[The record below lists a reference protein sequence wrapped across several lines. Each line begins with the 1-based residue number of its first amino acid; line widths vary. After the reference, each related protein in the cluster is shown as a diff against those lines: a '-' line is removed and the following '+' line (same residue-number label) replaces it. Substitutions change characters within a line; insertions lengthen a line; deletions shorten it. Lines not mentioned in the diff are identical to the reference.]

1 MSKFSRFQPS
11 RNTTSGETIIENGD
25 LIVSGSVIV
34 TGNLDVLGTTTTISS
49 SHLVIQDPLIGL
61 GFGSDSNPT
70 HTGAVGDR
78 GFIFGLAGNNNQA
91 LIWDQT
97 SGSFVLGKVNAQSP
111 VDDAIDIAP
120 ADLSTFK
127 VGAFRSGD
135 LSSSA
140 RVFGQGLETSGLL
153 GVSGSIKNGSFIS
166 SSGEIF
172 GTDIKTSANVFAS
185 GTLSGSNVRFSGA
198 TADLSG
204 SGRLFGFGIETSGHF
219 AASGTI
225 RNSSFVSSSGEIFG
239 TDIKT
244 SANVFASGT
253 LSGSN
258 VRFSG
263 ATADLSGSGR
273 LFGFGIETSG
283 HFAASGTIRNSSFVS
298 SSGEIFGT
306 DIKTSGDVEASGSI
320 EYGGPAG
327 LAGAGV
333 SEGGGGTGA
342 VLDSFVGELNNEIVT
357 TIRLDIHGLN
367 CATGQSK
374 VIGNASAAANAF
386 ITQLDAAVNGVI
398 YKAEM
403 GCVEMPNSAG
413 TVLTD
418 IDLVVS
424 TAALNAQADASAAAN
439 FKAFIA
445 PGGNYTPGVQVR
457 STVGA
462 SLDSDVG
469 GSGYF
474 LYIVNGAGGTS
485 TGEYNA
491 GQFIIKLYGAKPF

>member
-78 GFIFGLAGNNNQA
+78 GFIFGLAGDNNQA

-140 RVFGQGLETSGLL
+140 RVFGHGLETSGLL

-239 TDIKT
+239 TDM
-244 SANVFASGT
+244 A
-253 LSGSN
+253 
-258 VRFSG
+258 
-263 ATADLSGSGR
+263 
-273 LFGFGIETSG
+273 
-283 HFAASGTIRNSSFVS
+283 
-298 SSGEIFGT
+298 
-306 DIKTSGDVEASGSI
+306 TSGDVEASGSI
-320 EYGGPAG
+320 EYGPPAG
-327 LAGAGV
+327 LAGTGV

-374 VIGNASAAANAF
+374 VIGNNAGAANAF
-386 ITQLDAAVNGVI
+386 ITQLDPDVNGVI

-403 GCVEMPNSAG
+403 GCVEMPGSAG
-413 TVLTD
+413 TVLND

-424 TAALNAQADASAAAN
+424 TAALAAQADASAAAN

-445 PGGNYTPGVQVR
+445 PGGSYVPGVQVR

-462 SLDSDVG
+462 ALDSDVG

-474 LYIVNGAGGTS
+474 LYIVNGAAGTS

-491 GQFIIKLYGAKPF
+491 GQFIIKLYGAKTF

>member
-34 TGNLDVLGTTTTISS
+34 TGNLDILGTTTTISS

-153 GVSGSIKNGSFIS
+153 GVSGSIKNGSFI
-166 SSGEIF
+166 
-172 GTDIKTSANVFAS
+172 
-185 GTLSGSNVRFSGA
+185 
-198 TADLSG
+198 
-204 SGRLFGFGIETSGHF
+204 
-219 AASGTI
+219 
-225 RNSSFVSSSGEIFG
+225 SSSGEIFG

>member
-1 MSKFSRFQPS
+1 M
-11 RNTTSGETIIENGD
+11 
-25 LIVSGSVIV
+25 
-34 TGNLDVLGTTTTISS
+34 
-49 SHLVIQDPLIGL
+49 
-61 GFGSDSNPT
+61 
-70 HTGAVGDR
+70 
-78 GFIFGLAGNNNQA
+78 
-91 LIWDQT
+91 
-97 SGSFVLGKVNAQSP
+97 
-111 VDDAIDIAP
+111 
-120 ADLSTFK
+120 
-127 VGAFRSGD
+127 
-135 LSSSA
+135 
-140 RVFGQGLETSGLL
+140 
-153 GVSGSIKNGSFIS
+153 
-166 SSGEIF
+166 
-172 GTDIKTSANVFAS
+172 
-185 GTLSGSNVRFSGA
+185 
-198 TADLSG
+198 
-204 SGRLFGFGIETSGHF
+204 
-219 AASGTI
+219 
-225 RNSSFVSSSGEIFG
+225 
-239 TDIKT
+239 
-244 SANVFASGT
+244 
-253 LSGSN
+253 
-258 VRFSG
+258 
-263 ATADLSGSGR
+263 
-273 LFGFGIETSG
+273 FGFGIETSG

-445 PGGNYTPGVQVR
+445 PGGNYTPR
-457 STVGA
+457 CTGA
-462 SLDSDVG
+462 
-469 GSGYF
+469 
-474 LYIVNGAGGTS
+474 
-485 TGEYNA
+485 
-491 GQFIIKLYGAKPF
+491 

>member
-140 RVFGQGLETSGLL
+140 RVFAHGLETSGLL

-198 TADLSG
+198 A
-204 SGRLFGFGIETSGHF
+204 
-219 AASGTI
+219 
-225 RNSSFVSSSGEIFG
+225 
-239 TDIKT
+239 
-244 SANVFASGT
+244 
-253 LSGSN
+253 
-258 VRFSG
+258 
-263 ATADLSGSGR
+263 ADLSGSGR

-327 LAGAGV
+327 LAGTGV

>member
-239 TDIKT
+239 TDM
-244 SANVFASGT
+244 A
-253 LSGSN
+253 
-258 VRFSG
+258 
-263 ATADLSGSGR
+263 
-273 LFGFGIETSG
+273 
-283 HFAASGTIRNSSFVS
+283 
-298 SSGEIFGT
+298 
-306 DIKTSGDVEASGSI
+306 TSGDVEASGSI
-320 EYGGPAG
+320 EYGPPAG

-424 TAALNAQADASAAAN
+424 TDALAAQADASAAAN

-445 PGGNYTPGVQVR
+445 PGGNYVPGVQVR

>member
-140 RVFGQGLETSGLL
+140 RVFAHGLETSGLL

-198 TADLSG
+198 AADLSG

-239 TDIKT
+239 TDM
-244 SANVFASGT
+244 A
-253 LSGSN
+253 
-258 VRFSG
+258 
-263 ATADLSGSGR
+263 
-273 LFGFGIETSG
+273 
-283 HFAASGTIRNSSFVS
+283 
-298 SSGEIFGT
+298 
-306 DIKTSGDVEASGSI
+306 TSGDVEASGSI

>member
-198 TADLSG
+198 A
-204 SGRLFGFGIETSGHF
+204 
-219 AASGTI
+219 
-225 RNSSFVSSSGEIFG
+225 
-239 TDIKT
+239 
-244 SANVFASGT
+244 
-253 LSGSN
+253 
-258 VRFSG
+258 
-263 ATADLSGSGR
+263 ADLSGSGR

-327 LAGAGV
+327 LAGTGV

>member
-153 GVSGSIKNGSFIS
+153 GVSGSIKNGSF
-166 SSGEIF
+166 
-172 GTDIKTSANVFAS
+172 
-185 GTLSGSNVRFSGA
+185 
-198 TADLSG
+198 
-204 SGRLFGFGIETSGHF
+204 
-219 AASGTI
+219 
-225 RNSSFVSSSGEIFG
+225 VSSSGEIFG
-239 TDIKT
+239 TDM
-244 SANVFASGT
+244 A
-253 LSGSN
+253 
-258 VRFSG
+258 
-263 ATADLSGSGR
+263 
-273 LFGFGIETSG
+273 
-283 HFAASGTIRNSSFVS
+283 
-298 SSGEIFGT
+298 
-306 DIKTSGDVEASGSI
+306 TSGDVEASGSI

-424 TAALNAQADASAAAN
+424 TAALAAQADASAAAN

>member
-244 SANVFASGT
+244 S
-253 LSGSN
+253 
-258 VRFSG
+258 
-263 ATADLSGSGR
+263 
-273 LFGFGIETSG
+273 
-283 HFAASGTIRNSSFVS
+283 
-298 SSGEIFGT
+298 
-306 DIKTSGDVEASGSI
+306 GDVEASGSI

-327 LAGAGV
+327 LAGTGV

>member
-198 TADLSG
+198 AADLSG

-239 TDIKT
+239 TDM
-244 SANVFASGT
+244 A
-253 LSGSN
+253 
-258 VRFSG
+258 
-263 ATADLSGSGR
+263 
-273 LFGFGIETSG
+273 
-283 HFAASGTIRNSSFVS
+283 
-298 SSGEIFGT
+298 
-306 DIKTSGDVEASGSI
+306 TSGDVEASGSI

-327 LAGAGV
+327 LAGTGV

>member
-120 ADLSTFK
+120 ADLSAFK
-127 VGAFRSGD
+127 VGALRSAD
-135 LSSSA
+135 LSGSG
-140 RVFGQGLETSGLL
+140 RLFGFGIETSGHFAA
-153 GVSGSIKNGSFIS
+153 SGTIKNGSFIS

-172 GTDIKTSANVFAS
+172 GADLKTSANVFAS
-185 GTLSGSNVRFSGA
+185 GTLSGSAVRFSGA

-225 RNSSFVSSSGEIFG
+225 KNGSFMSSSGEIFG
-239 TDIKT
+239 TDL
-244 SANVFASGT
+244 A
-253 LSGSN
+253 
-258 VRFSG
+258 
-263 ATADLSGSGR
+263 
-273 LFGFGIETSG
+273 TSG
-283 HFAASGTIRNSSFVS
+283 NI
-298 SSGEIFGT
+298 
-306 DIKTSGDVEASGSI
+306 EASGSI
-320 EYGGPAG
+320 EFGGPSG
-327 LAGAGV
+327 PAGAGV
-333 SEGGGGTGA
+333 SEGGAGAGA
-342 VLDSFVGELNNEIVT
+342 VVTSIIGESNNEIVT
-357 TIRLDIHGLN
+357 TIQLDIHGLD

-374 VIGNASAAANAF
+374 VIGNASGAANAF
-386 ITQLDAAVNGVI
+386 LTQLDADTNGVI

-424 TAALNAQADASAAAN
+424 TAALAAQADASAAAN

>member
-1 MSKFSRFQPS
+1 M
-11 RNTTSGETIIENGD
+11 
-25 LIVSGSVIV
+25 
-34 TGNLDVLGTTTTISS
+34 
-49 SHLVIQDPLIGL
+49 VIQDPLIGL

-140 RVFGQGLETSGLL
+140 RVFAHGLETSGLL

-198 TADLSG
+198 AADLSG

-239 TDIKT
+239 TDM
-244 SANVFASGT
+244 A
-253 LSGSN
+253 
-258 VRFSG
+258 
-263 ATADLSGSGR
+263 
-273 LFGFGIETSG
+273 
-283 HFAASGTIRNSSFVS
+283 
-298 SSGEIFGT
+298 
-306 DIKTSGDVEASGSI
+306 TSGDVEASGSI

-327 LAGAGV
+327 LAGTGV

-403 GCVEMPNSAG
+403 GCVEMPGSGG

>member
-198 TADLSG
+198 AADLSG

-239 TDIKT
+239 TDM
-244 SANVFASGT
+244 A
-253 LSGSN
+253 
-258 VRFSG
+258 
-263 ATADLSGSGR
+263 
-273 LFGFGIETSG
+273 
-283 HFAASGTIRNSSFVS
+283 
-298 SSGEIFGT
+298 
-306 DIKTSGDVEASGSI
+306 TSGDVEASGSI

-327 LAGAGV
+327 LAGTGV

-403 GCVEMPNSAG
+403 GCVEMPGSGG

>member
-140 RVFGQGLETSGLL
+140 RVFAHGLETSGLL

-239 TDIKT
+239 TDM
-244 SANVFASGT
+244 A
-253 LSGSN
+253 
-258 VRFSG
+258 
-263 ATADLSGSGR
+263 
-273 LFGFGIETSG
+273 
-283 HFAASGTIRNSSFVS
+283 
-298 SSGEIFGT
+298 
-306 DIKTSGDVEASGSI
+306 TSGDVEASGSI

-327 LAGAGV
+327 LAGTGV

-403 GCVEMPNSAG
+403 GCVEMPGSGG

>member
-78 GFIFGLAGNNNQA
+78 GFIFGLAGDNNQA

-239 TDIKT
+239 TDM
-244 SANVFASGT
+244 A
-253 LSGSN
+253 
-258 VRFSG
+258 
-263 ATADLSGSGR
+263 
-273 LFGFGIETSG
+273 
-283 HFAASGTIRNSSFVS
+283 
-298 SSGEIFGT
+298 
-306 DIKTSGDVEASGSI
+306 TSGDVEASGSI
-320 EYGGPAG
+320 EYGPPAG

-403 GCVEMPNSAG
+403 GCVEMPGSGG

-445 PGGNYTPGVQVR
+445 PGGNYVPGVQVR

>member
-239 TDIKT
+239 TDM
-244 SANVFASGT
+244 A
-253 LSGSN
+253 
-258 VRFSG
+258 
-263 ATADLSGSGR
+263 
-273 LFGFGIETSG
+273 
-283 HFAASGTIRNSSFVS
+283 
-298 SSGEIFGT
+298 
-306 DIKTSGDVEASGSI
+306 TSGDVEASGSI
-320 EYGGPAG
+320 EYGPPAG

-403 GCVEMPNSAG
+403 GCVEMPGSGG

>member
-120 ADLSTFK
+120 ADLSAFK
-127 VGAFRSGD
+127 VGALRSAD
-135 LSSSA
+135 LSGSG
-140 RVFGQGLETSGLL
+140 RLFGFGIETSGHFAA
-153 GVSGSIKNGSFIS
+153 SGTIKNGSFIS

-172 GTDIKTSANVFAS
+172 GADLKTSANVFAS
-185 GTLSGSNVRFSGA
+185 GTLSGSAVRFSGA

-239 TDIKT
+239 TDM
-244 SANVFASGT
+244 A
-253 LSGSN
+253 
-258 VRFSG
+258 
-263 ATADLSGSGR
+263 
-273 LFGFGIETSG
+273 
-283 HFAASGTIRNSSFVS
+283 
-298 SSGEIFGT
+298 
-306 DIKTSGDVEASGSI
+306 TSGDVEASGSI
-320 EYGGPAG
+320 EYGPPAG

-357 TIRLDIHGLN
+357 TIRLDIHGLD

-424 TAALNAQADASAAAN
+424 TDALAAQADASAAAN

-445 PGGNYTPGVQVR
+445 PGGNYVPGVQVR

-462 SLDSDVG
+462 ALDSDVG

>member
-140 RVFGQGLETSGLL
+140 RVFAHGLETSGLL

-198 TADLSG
+198 AADLSG

-239 TDIKT
+239 TDM
-244 SANVFASGT
+244 A
-253 LSGSN
+253 
-258 VRFSG
+258 
-263 ATADLSGSGR
+263 
-273 LFGFGIETSG
+273 
-283 HFAASGTIRNSSFVS
+283 
-298 SSGEIFGT
+298 
-306 DIKTSGDVEASGSI
+306 TSGDVEASGSI

-327 LAGAGV
+327 LAGTGV

-424 TAALNAQADASAAAN
+424 TAALAAQADASAAAN

>member
-34 TGNLDVLGTTTTISS
+34 TGNLDILGTTTTISS

-239 TDIKT
+239 TDM
-244 SANVFASGT
+244 A
-253 LSGSN
+253 
-258 VRFSG
+258 
-263 ATADLSGSGR
+263 
-273 LFGFGIETSG
+273 
-283 HFAASGTIRNSSFVS
+283 
-298 SSGEIFGT
+298 
-306 DIKTSGDVEASGSI
+306 TSGDVEASGSI

-327 LAGAGV
+327 LAGTGV

>member
-140 RVFGQGLETSGLL
+140 RVFAHGLETSGLL

-198 TADLSG
+198 AADLSG

-239 TDIKT
+239 TDM
-244 SANVFASGT
+244 A
-253 LSGSN
+253 
-258 VRFSG
+258 
-263 ATADLSGSGR
+263 
-273 LFGFGIETSG
+273 
-283 HFAASGTIRNSSFVS
+283 
-298 SSGEIFGT
+298 
-306 DIKTSGDVEASGSI
+306 TSGDVEASGSI

-327 LAGAGV
+327 LAGTGV

>member
-78 GFIFGLAGNNNQA
+78 GFIFGLAGDNNQA

-239 TDIKT
+239 TDM
-244 SANVFASGT
+244 A
-253 LSGSN
+253 
-258 VRFSG
+258 
-263 ATADLSGSGR
+263 
-273 LFGFGIETSG
+273 
-283 HFAASGTIRNSSFVS
+283 
-298 SSGEIFGT
+298 
-306 DIKTSGDVEASGSI
+306 TSGDVEASGSI
-320 EYGGPAG
+320 EYGPPAG

-403 GCVEMPNSAG
+403 GCVEMPGSGG

>member
-198 TADLSG
+198 AADLSG

-239 TDIKT
+239 TDM
-244 SANVFASGT
+244 A
-253 LSGSN
+253 
-258 VRFSG
+258 
-263 ATADLSGSGR
+263 
-273 LFGFGIETSG
+273 
-283 HFAASGTIRNSSFVS
+283 
-298 SSGEIFGT
+298 
-306 DIKTSGDVEASGSI
+306 TSGDVEASGSI

>member
-34 TGNLDVLGTTTTISS
+34 TGNLDILGTTTTISS

-198 TADLSG
+198 AADLSG

-239 TDIKT
+239 TDM
-244 SANVFASGT
+244 A
-253 LSGSN
+253 
-258 VRFSG
+258 
-263 ATADLSGSGR
+263 
-273 LFGFGIETSG
+273 
-283 HFAASGTIRNSSFVS
+283 
-298 SSGEIFGT
+298 
-306 DIKTSGDVEASGSI
+306 TSGDVEASGSI

-327 LAGAGV
+327 LAGTGV

>member
-239 TDIKT
+239 TDM
-244 SANVFASGT
+244 A
-253 LSGSN
+253 
-258 VRFSG
+258 
-263 ATADLSGSGR
+263 
-273 LFGFGIETSG
+273 
-283 HFAASGTIRNSSFVS
+283 
-298 SSGEIFGT
+298 
-306 DIKTSGDVEASGSI
+306 TSGDVEASGSI
-320 EYGGPAG
+320 EYGPPAG

-403 GCVEMPNSAG
+403 GCVEMPGSGG

-445 PGGNYTPGVQVR
+445 PGGNYVPGVQVR

>member
-198 TADLSG
+198 AADLSG

-239 TDIKT
+239 TDM
-244 SANVFASGT
+244 A
-253 LSGSN
+253 
-258 VRFSG
+258 
-263 ATADLSGSGR
+263 
-273 LFGFGIETSG
+273 
-283 HFAASGTIRNSSFVS
+283 
-298 SSGEIFGT
+298 
-306 DIKTSGDVEASGSI
+306 TSGDVEASGSI

-403 GCVEMPNSAG
+403 GCVEMPGSGG

>member
-120 ADLSTFK
+120 ADLSAFK
-127 VGAFRSGD
+127 VGALRSAD
-135 LSSSA
+135 LSGSG
-140 RVFGQGLETSGLL
+140 RLFGFGIETSGHFAA
-153 GVSGSIKNGSFIS
+153 SGTIKNGSFIS

-172 GTDIKTSANVFAS
+172 GADLKTSANVFAS
-185 GTLSGSNVRFSGA
+185 GTLSGSAVRFSGA

-239 TDIKT
+239 TDM
-244 SANVFASGT
+244 A
-253 LSGSN
+253 
-258 VRFSG
+258 
-263 ATADLSGSGR
+263 
-273 LFGFGIETSG
+273 
-283 HFAASGTIRNSSFVS
+283 
-298 SSGEIFGT
+298 
-306 DIKTSGDVEASGSI
+306 TSGDVEASGSI
-320 EYGGPAG
+320 EYGPPAG

-357 TIRLDIHGLN
+357 TIRLDIHGLD

-374 VIGNASAAANAF
+374 VIGNASGAANAF

-424 TAALNAQADASAAAN
+424 TDALAAQADASAAAN

-445 PGGNYTPGVQVR
+445 PGGNYVPGVQVR

-462 SLDSDVG
+462 ALDSDVG

>member
-78 GFIFGLAGNNNQA
+78 GFIFGLAGDNNQA

-239 TDIKT
+239 TDM
-244 SANVFASGT
+244 A
-253 LSGSN
+253 
-258 VRFSG
+258 
-263 ATADLSGSGR
+263 
-273 LFGFGIETSG
+273 
-283 HFAASGTIRNSSFVS
+283 
-298 SSGEIFGT
+298 
-306 DIKTSGDVEASGSI
+306 TSGDVEASGSI
-320 EYGGPAG
+320 EYGPPAG

-374 VIGNASAAANAF
+374 VIGNASGAANAF

-403 GCVEMPNSAG
+403 GCVEMPGSGG

-445 PGGNYTPGVQVR
+445 PGGNYVPGVQVR

-462 SLDSDVG
+462 ALDSDVG

>member
-140 RVFGQGLETSGLL
+140 RVFAHGLETSGLL

-198 TADLSG
+198 AADLSG

-239 TDIKT
+239 TDM
-244 SANVFASGT
+244 A
-253 LSGSN
+253 
-258 VRFSG
+258 
-263 ATADLSGSGR
+263 
-273 LFGFGIETSG
+273 
-283 HFAASGTIRNSSFVS
+283 
-298 SSGEIFGT
+298 
-306 DIKTSGDVEASGSI
+306 TSGDVEASGSI

-327 LAGAGV
+327 LAGTGV

-403 GCVEMPNSAG
+403 GCVEMPGSGG